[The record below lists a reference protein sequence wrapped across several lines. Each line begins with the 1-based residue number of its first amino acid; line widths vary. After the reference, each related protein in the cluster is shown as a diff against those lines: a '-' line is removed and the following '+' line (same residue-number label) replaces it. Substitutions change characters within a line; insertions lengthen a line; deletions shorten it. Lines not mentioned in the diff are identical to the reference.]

1 MKINLTIYGIDCA
14 ACSRQIKT
22 IFEKYPDIYNI
33 KVNYNSSSVY
43 FETNDIPDFKKIE
56 KSLKIYGYSLVKS
69 KVVIK
74 TDITKFNNKKE
85 EIFKEISYFSNYEI
99 NNNEVILY
107 FYLLDSNLNK
117 LIKTFKDNN
126 INIEIV
132 KKESSNDEVLAKN
145 QVNILTKLVVSLFLT
160 IPLLWNPSPI
170 LQFILATI
178 ILLYPASYFFKGAI
192 KIFHGNLNMDFLI
205 TLSSLLVY
213 GYSSYL
219 AFTSTEDIKLY
230 FLCEGVLITLV
241 LFGRYL
247 EVVAKGEAER
257 SLSGFANLIPRK
269 CTLYKDNN
277 EFKKDIDEV
286 NIKDILII
294 KTGERI
300 PIDGKIIKGD
310 ALIDESIITG
320 ESEFINKTINDEVI
334 GGTLLKKGDILI
346 EVTHIGD
353 ETVVNKM
360 IEIVK
365 NSQLFNS
372 NYKKIADKIIIYFIP
387 SVIAISI
394 LTFSIWYFFV
404 DAYNLEN
411 ALLSSIGVLV
421 VSCPCALG
429 LAIPTSLMVGFGR
442 ASELGILFKNGETIE
457 KTKKIKTIV
466 FDKTGT
472 LTYGGESEKR
482 NEIREGVKETIERLS
497 KKYKIVMISGDKK
510 DIALNIAKNI
520 GINEVYYEIKAINKA
535 DIIEKLKNEGPVLMV
550 GDGVNDAPAMSKSD
564 ISISIQNAT
573 QIAKDTADIIILKD
587 DIKKVD
593 SVFEI
598 SSKIMKNIYINLIW
612 ALIYNLIAIPLAA
625 CGLINPSI
633 ASAAMSFSSI
643 AVILNSLSL
652 KKIKE

>member
-14 ACSRQIKT
+14 ACSSQIKS
-22 IFEKYPDIYNI
+22 IFQKFPNIYDI
-33 KVNYNSSSVY
+33 KVNFNSSSVS
-43 FETNDIPDFKKIE
+43 FETNEIPNFKKIE
-56 KSLKIYGYSLVKS
+56 KTLKIYGYSLVKN

-74 TDITKFNNKKE
+74 TDIAKFNIKKD
-85 EIFKEISYFSNYEI
+85 EILSKIPNFSNYEI
-99 NNNEVILY
+99 INNEVILY
-107 FYLLDSNLNK
+107 FYLLDSNLNN
-117 LIKTFKDNN
+117 LIQTFKNN
-126 INIEIV
+126 DISIKIV

-145 QVNILTKLVVSLFLT
+145 QVNVLIKLTASLFLT

-170 LQFILATI
+170 LQFILATL
-178 ILLYPASYFFKGAI
+178 ILLFPASYFFKGAI
-192 KIFHGNLNMDFLI
+192 KTFHGNLNMDFLI

-219 AFTSTEDIKLY
+219 AFTSKEDIKLY
-230 FLCEGVLITLV
+230 FLCEGVLVTLV

-247 EVVAKGEAER
+247 EIVAKGEAER
-257 SLSGFANLIPRK
+257 SLNGFTNLIPRK
-269 CTLYKDNN
+269 CTLYIDNS
-277 EFKKDIDEV
+277 EIEKDIDEINMNDV
-286 NIKDILII
+286 LII
-294 KTGERI
+294 KAGERI
-300 PIDGKIIKGD
+300 PIDGKIVKGN

-320 ESEFINKTINDEVI
+320 ESEFIDKTINDEVI

-353 ETVVNKM
+353 ETIANKM
-360 IEIVK
+360 MEIVK
-365 NSQLFNS
+365 NSQVFDS
-372 NYKKIADKIIIYFIP
+372 SYKKIADKIIVYFIP
-387 SVIAISI
+387 VVIAISI
-394 LTFSIWYFFV
+394 LTFLIWYLFV

-411 ALLSSIGVLV
+411 ALLSCIGVLV

-482 NEIREGVKETIERLS
+482 NEIRDGVKETIKELN
-497 KKYKIVMISGDKK
+497 KKYKVVMISGDKK
-510 DIALNIAKNI
+510 DIALNIANNI
-520 GINEVYYEIKAINKA
+520 GINKVYYEIKAINKA
-535 DIIEKLKNEGPVLMV
+535 DIIEKLRQEGPVVMV

-587 DIKKVD
+587 DIKKVE
-593 SVFEI
+593 SVFKI
-598 SSKIMKNIYINLIW
+598 SSKIMRNIYINLIW
-612 ALIYNLIAIPLAA
+612 ALVYNLIAIPLAA
-625 CGLINPSI
+625 CGLINPSL

-652 KKIKE
+652 KRIKE